1 MVILIGIWVF
11 IWLILGSV
19 LLFVVGCVVWIFR
32 EKNFRNI
39 LLNIYKNVDIYVY
52 VVSYFLIVFFN

>member
-32 EKNFRNI
+32 EKNFINI
-39 LLNIYKNVDIYVY
+39 LLNIYKNVDVYVY
-52 VVSYFLIVFFN
+52 VVIFFFNCDF

>member
-19 LLFVVGCVVWIFR
+19 LLFIVGCVVWIFR
-32 EKNFRNI
+32 EKNFINI
-39 LLNIYKNVDIYVY
+39 LLNIYKNVDVYVY
-52 VVSYFLIVFFN
+52 VVSFFFNRDF

>member
-32 EKNFRNI
+32 EKNFINI
-39 LLNIYKNVDIYVY
+39 LLNIYKNVDVYVY
-52 VVSYFLIVFFN
+52 VAIFFF

>member
-32 EKNFRNI
+32 EKNFINI
-39 LLNIYKNVDIYVY
+39 LLNIYKNVDVYVY
-52 VVSYFLIVFFN
+52 VVIFFFNRDF

>member
-32 EKNFRNI
+32 EKNFINI
-39 LLNIYKNVDIYVY
+39 LLNIYKNVDVYVY
-52 VVSYFLIVFFN
+52 VVSFFFNCDF

>member
-19 LLFVVGCVVWIFR
+19 LLFIVGCVVWIFR
-32 EKNFRNI
+32 EKNFINI
-39 LLNIYKNVDIYVY
+39 LLNIYKNVDLYVY
-52 VVSYFLIVFFN
+52 VVSFFFNSDF